1 MKQIFTLLMLSYL
14 LPQAVVSQQQNN
26 DSLLTALKAHKE
38 DTSKVRTLYRLAM
51 NFEKSNLDSATLML
65 EKLREL
71 SASLRYDLGL
81 YLYYERATVVSFTNG
96 DFEKALKESKQGL
109 EMAKKLKN
117 TGYEAV
123 MLNNIAICYG
133 YMDKFQEQLDYTL
146 QAKDKVEMAKDS
158 AKLSG
163 LYHGLSNVYSNLGQ
177 NRKALDW
184 ALLSIRLYSEFG
196 KRNDYINRV
205 YAAVAQTYQAMGIAD
220 SAEIFYNK
228 AISESKRLNDKFAEG
243 TIYKY
248 AAHFYSNTGNYDKM
262 LEMAKQG
269 LPLAKELN
277 SRQLEAG
284 SYFNIAEANYY
295 NRNKA
300 EAYRNVKLALDIAEK
315 DSIMQQVQDAYRL
328 LSYIAATD
336 GDLNTSTLARNKA
349 DSLREAALNEQVA
362 LNAADLEKKYET
374 EKKEN
379 QIRLHEATIRQKNT
393 LNYVLISGAVAL
405 LIIFILSYL
414 NYRNKQK
421 LQQQRISELETEKQL
436 LATQSLLK
444 GQEDERS
451 RLAKDLHDGLGGL
464 LSGVKLQLGAMKGNL
479 ILTEENARAFN
490 NALNKLDESIS
501 EMRRVAHNMM
511 PEALLNM
518 GLKQALQ
525 DFCDGLAES
534 QNFSITCEFYGL
546 EQRMAPSVEIVL
558 YRIIQELLNNAV
570 KHSGASIIL
579 AQVIRQQDRVTITIE
594 DNGKG
599 FDTANLEQMRTAGLR
614 NISSRVNYLHG
625 SLDIKSAPGKGT
637 SIHIECLIDEHEQ
650 NR

>member
-1 MKQIFTLLMLSYL
+1 MKQLFSLSLLFYL
-14 LPQAVVSQQQNN
+14 LPLACFCQEQNN
-26 DSLLTALKAHKE
+26 DSLLNALRSHKE
-38 DTSKVRTLYRLAM
+38 DTNKVRTLYRLAM
-51 NFEKSNLDSATLML
+51 NYEKSNLDSATLML

-71 SASLRYDLGL
+71 SASLKYDQGL
-81 YLYYERATVVSFTNG
+81 YLYYERTTVVSFTNG
-96 DFEKALKESKQGL
+96 DFEKALKESKKGL
-109 EMAKKLKN
+109 EIATKLKN

-146 QAKDKVEMAKDS
+146 KAKDKVELSKDS
-158 AKLSG
+158 TKLSG

-177 NRKALDW
+177 NRKSLDW
-184 ALLSIRLYSEFG
+184 ALLSIRLYTEFG

-205 YAAVAQTYQAMGIAD
+205 YAGVAQNYELMGVVD
-220 SAEIFYNK
+220 SAAIYFAK

-284 SYFNIAEANYY
+284 AYYNIAAANYY
-295 NRNKA
+295 NRNNA
-300 EAYRNVKLALDIAEK
+300 EAYRNVRLSLDIAEK
-315 DSIMQQVQDAYRL
+315 DSIKQQVQDAYRL
-328 LSYIAATD
+328 LSYIAARD
-336 GDLNTSTLARNKA
+336 GDFKTSTQASAKA

-362 LNAADLEKKYET
+362 LNAAELEKKYET

-379 QIRLHEATIRQKNT
+379 QIKLHEATIRQQNI
-393 LNYVLISGAVAL
+393 LNYVLIIGAVAL
-405 LIIFILSYL
+405 LVIFILSYL

-479 ILTEENARAFN
+479 ILTEENGRAFN

-534 QNFSITCEFYGL
+534 QSFSITCEFYGL

-558 YRIIQELLNNAV
+558 YRIIQELMNNAV

-579 AQVIRQQDRVTITIE
+579 AQVIRQQDHVTITIE

-599 FDTANLEQMRTAGLR
+599 FDTTNLENMRTAGLR
-614 NISSRVNYLHG
+614 NIRSRVNYLHG
-625 SLDIKSAPGKGT
+625 SMDIKAAPGKGT
-637 SIHIECLIDEHEQ
+637 SIHIDCLIDEHEQ

>member
-1 MKQIFTLLMLSYL
+1 MKQLFSLLLLFCMLPLASFC
-14 LPQAVVSQQQNN
+14 QEQGN

-38 DTSKVRTLYRLAM
+38 DTNKVRTLYRLAM
-51 NFEKSNLDSATLML
+51 NYEKSNLDSATLML
-65 EKLREL
+65 KKLREL
-71 SASLRYDLGL
+71 SSTLKYNLGL

-96 DFEKALKESKQGL
+96 DFEQALKESKEGL

-146 QAKDKVEMAKDS
+146 QAKDKVEMSKDS

-163 LYHGLSNVYSNLGQ
+163 LYHGLSNVYSSLGQ
-177 NRKALDW
+177 NRKSLDY

-205 YAAVAQTYQAMGIAD
+205 YAAAAQTYEVMGITD
-220 SAEIFYNK
+220 SADIYFTK

-248 AAHFYSNTGNYDKM
+248 AANFYSNTGNYDKM
-262 LEMAKQG
+262 LEMAKQS

-277 SRQLEAG
+277 SRQLEA
-284 SYFNIAEANYY
+284 SSYY
-295 NRNKA
+295 NLAAANFYNNNNA
-300 EAYRNVKLALDIAEK
+300 AAYRNVKLALEIAEK
-315 DSIMQQVQDAYRL
+315 DSIKQQAQDSYRL
-328 LSYIAATD
+328 LSYIAARD
-336 GDLNTSTLARNKA
+336 GDFRTSTMARGKA
-349 DSLREAALNEQVA
+349 DSLREAALNEEVA

-379 QIRLHEATIRQKNT
+379 QIKLHEATIRQKNT

-405 LIIFILSYL
+405 LIILILSYL

-479 ILTEENARAFN
+479 ILTEENGRAFN

-534 QNFSITCEFYGL
+534 QSFSITCEFYGL

-558 YRIIQELLNNAV
+558 YRIIQELMNNAI

-579 AQVIRQQDRVTITIE
+579 AQVIRQQDHVTITIE

-599 FDTANLEQMRTAGLR
+599 FDTANLENMRTAGLR
-614 NISSRVNYLHG
+614 NIRSRVNYLHG
-625 SLDIKSAPGKGT
+625 SMDIKAAPGKGT
-637 SIHIECLIDEHEQ
+637 SIHIDCIIDEHEQ

>member
-1 MKQIFTLLMLSYL
+1 MKQLFSLSLLFYL
-14 LPQAVVSQQQNN
+14 LPLACFCQEPNN

-38 DTSKVRTLYRLAM
+38 DTNKVRTLYRLAM
-51 NFEKSNLDSATLML
+51 NYEKSNLDSATQML

-71 SASLRYDLGL
+71 SASLKYDQGL
-81 YLYYERATVVSFTNG
+81 YLYYERTTVVSFTNG
-96 DFEKALKESKQGL
+96 DFEKALKESKKGL
-109 EMAKKLKN
+109 EIATKLKN

-146 QAKDKVEMAKDS
+146 KAKDKVELSKDS
-158 AKLSG
+158 TKLSG

-177 NRKALDW
+177 NRKSLDW
-184 ALLSIRLYSEFG
+184 ALLSIRLYTEFG

-205 YAAVAQTYQAMGIAD
+205 YAGVAQNYELMGVVD
-220 SAEIFYNK
+220 SAAIYFAK

-248 AAHFYSNTGNYDKM
+248 AAHFYSSTGNYDKM
-262 LEMAKQG
+262 LEMARQG

-284 SYFNIAEANYY
+284 AYYNIAAANYY
-295 NRNKA
+295 NRNNA
-300 EAYRNVKLALDIAEK
+300 EAYRNVRLSLDIAEK
-315 DSIMQQVQDAYRL
+315 DSIKQQVQDAYRL
-328 LSYIAATD
+328 LSYIAARD
-336 GDLNTSTLARNKA
+336 GDFKTSTLASGKA

-362 LNAADLEKKYET
+362 LNAAELEKKYET

-379 QIRLHEATIRQKNT
+379 QIKLHEATIRQQNI
-393 LNYVLISGAVAL
+393 LNYVLIIGAVAL
-405 LIIFILSYL
+405 LVIFILSYL

-479 ILTEENARAFN
+479 ILTEENGRAFN

-534 QNFSITCEFYGL
+534 QSFSITCEFYGL

-558 YRIIQELLNNAV
+558 YRIIQELMNNAV

-579 AQVIRQQDRVTITIE
+579 AQVIRQQGHVTITIE

-599 FDTANLEQMRTAGLR
+599 FDITNLENMRTAGLR
-614 NISSRVNYLHG
+614 NIRSRVNYLHG
-625 SLDIKSAPGKGT
+625 SMDIKAAPGKGT
-637 SIHIECLIDEHEQ
+637 SIHIDCLIDEHEQ

>member
-1 MKQIFTLLMLSYL
+1 MKQFFSLSLLFYL
-14 LPQAVVSQQQNN
+14 LPLASFCQEQNN
-26 DSLLTALKAHKE
+26 DSLLTALRAHKE
-38 DTSKVRTLYRLAM
+38 DTNKVRTLYRLAM
-51 NFEKSNLDSATLML
+51 NYEKSNLDSATLML

-71 SASLRYDLGL
+71 SASLKYDQGL

-96 DFEKALKESKQGL
+96 DFEKALKESKKGL
-109 EMAKKLKN
+109 EIATKLKN

-146 QAKDKVEMAKDS
+146 KAKDKVELSKDS
-158 AKLSG
+158 TKLSG

-177 NRKALDW
+177 NRKSLDW
-184 ALLSIRLYSEFG
+184 ALLSIRLYTEFG

-205 YAAVAQTYQAMGIAD
+205 YAGVAQNYELMGVVD
-220 SAEIFYNK
+220 SAAIYFAK

-269 LPLAKELN
+269 LPLARELN

-284 SYFNIAEANYY
+284 AYYNIAAANYY
-295 NRNKA
+295 NRNNA
-300 EAYRNVKLALDIAEK
+300 EAYRNVRLSLDIAER
-315 DSIMQQVQDAYRL
+315 DSIKQQVQDAYRL
-328 LSYIAATD
+328 LSYIAARD
-336 GDLNTSTLARNKA
+336 GDFKTSTLASGKA

-362 LNAADLEKKYET
+362 LNAAELEKKYET

-379 QIRLHEATIRQKNT
+379 QIKLHEATIRQQHI
-393 LNYVLISGAVAL
+393 LNYVLIIGAVAL
-405 LIIFILSYL
+405 LVIFILSYL

-479 ILTEENARAFN
+479 ILTEENGRAFN

-534 QNFSITCEFYGL
+534 QSFSITCEFYGL

-558 YRIIQELLNNAV
+558 YRIIQELMNNAV

-579 AQVIRQQDRVTITIE
+579 AQVIRQQDHVTITIE

-599 FDTANLEQMRTAGLR
+599 FDTTNLENMRTAGLR
-614 NISSRVNYLHG
+614 NIRSRVNYLHG
-625 SLDIKSAPGKGT
+625 SMDIKATPGKGT
-637 SIHIECLIDEHEQ
+637 SIHIDCLIDEHEQ

>member
-1 MKQIFTLLMLSYL
+1 MKQLFSLSLLFYL
-14 LPQAVVSQQQNN
+14 LPLACFCQEQNN
-26 DSLLTALKAHKE
+26 DSLLNALRGHKE
-38 DTSKVRTLYRLAM
+38 DTNKVRTLYRLAM
-51 NFEKSNLDSATLML
+51 NYEKSNLDSATLML

-71 SASLRYDLGL
+71 SASLKYDQGL
-81 YLYYERATVVSFTNG
+81 YLYYERTTVVSFTNG
-96 DFEKALKESKQGL
+96 DFEKALKESKKGL
-109 EMAKKLKN
+109 EIATKLKN

-146 QAKDKVEMAKDS
+146 KAKDKVELSKDS
-158 AKLSG
+158 TKLSG

-177 NRKALDW
+177 NRKSLDW
-184 ALLSIRLYSEFG
+184 ALLSIRLYTEFG

-205 YAAVAQTYQAMGIAD
+205 YAGVAQNYELMGVVD
-220 SAEIFYNK
+220 SAAIYFAK

-284 SYFNIAEANYY
+284 AYYNIAAANYY
-295 NRNKA
+295 NRNNA
-300 EAYRNVKLALDIAEK
+300 EAYRNVRLSLDIAEK
-315 DSIMQQVQDAYRL
+315 DSIKQQMQDAYRL
-328 LSYIAATD
+328 LSYIAARD
-336 GDLNTSTLARNKA
+336 GDFKTSTQASAKA

-362 LNAADLEKKYET
+362 LNAAELEKKYET

-379 QIRLHEATIRQKNT
+379 QIKLHEATIRQQNI
-393 LNYVLISGAVAL
+393 LNYVLIIGAVAL
-405 LIIFILSYL
+405 LVIFILSYL

-479 ILTEENARAFN
+479 ILTEENGRAFN

-534 QNFSITCEFYGL
+534 QSFSITCEFYGL

-558 YRIIQELLNNAV
+558 YRIIQELMNNAV

-579 AQVIRQQDRVTITIE
+579 AQVIRQQDHVTITIE

-599 FDTANLEQMRTAGLR
+599 FDTTNLENMRTAGLR
-614 NISSRVNYLHG
+614 NIRSRVNYLHG
-625 SLDIKSAPGKGT
+625 SMDIKAAPGKGT
-637 SIHIECLIDEHEQ
+637 SIHIDCLIDEHEQ